1 MQDDLLQNPDLV
13 LRRQGRSN
21 GRAEPTD
28 QLLPLGDL
36 VPGSPDQVNEFQP
49 GAGPIAALAA
59 SLDTCHEPPGIKL
72 HALKGVCQVML
83 EPFKRNHAYAVA
95 LPIALALFGDLLVE
109 SLELVKIADE
119 VLGRRQL
126 VQAWKRAGEKC
137 PVFGG
142 QLRIDP
148 IEPLDRRF
156 TQRALGGFGD
166 RARDPSMLLA
176 LGGDSPG
183 ALGRKDLLAV
193 KFHAPIL
200 EQRSEEHTSELQSHH
215 DLVCRLLLEK
225 KKKKK
230 NKRKQK
236 KKN

>member
-1 MQDDLLQNPDLV
+1 MENRFKVLDLLELALVSLGFLREPGPFRVEQRLQLLELFRRFQMPDDLLQDPDLV

-21 GRAEPTD
+21 GRAEPND

-59 SLDTCHEPPGIKL
+59 SLHARHEPPRIQL
-72 HALKGVCQVML
+72 HALEGVRQVML

-126 VQAWKRAGEKC
+126 VQAWKRAGEKR
-137 PVFGG
+137 PVFVG
-142 QLRIDP
+142 QLRIDSV
-148 IEPLDRRF
+148 ESLY
-156 TQRALGGFGD
+156 
-166 RARDPSMLLA
+166 
-176 LGGDSPG
+176 
-183 ALGRKDLLAV
+183 
-193 KFHAPIL
+193 
-200 EQRSEEHTSELQSHH
+200 
-215 DLVCRLLLEK
+215 C
-225 KKKKK
+225 
-230 NKRKQK
+230 
-236 KKN
+236 